1 MSVSK
6 EKSVKFA
13 VGKVA
18 KEIELKWIEYSVYTA
33 GIKHIKEKI
42 TEKNVDFMGLRW
54 ELKVSYKELSNSHW

>member
-1 MSVSK
+1 MSGSN

-42 TEKNVDFMGLRW
+42 TEKNVDFMGLR
-54 ELKVSYKELSNSHW
+54 SSLSRPP